1 MGPGL
6 QSRPEHDTHAS
17 PAHASV
23 IAPEAAPH
31 ANHVAVGAPQGA
43 ATIAAAG
50 LGEHGAEHGPS
61 LNSFW
66 NHVFGG
72 AGDQAGDG
80 RPLSQ
85 NHIGSTSPGPVEEGG
100 LASRIMRETPYLG
113 DYWEALAVTHDS
125 TRRTGV
131 ANQVTAVTDVGIPG
145 PLMGLIDAP
154 FRAFGHSLFLD
165 QQRQ

>member
-6 QSRPEHDTHAS
+6 QSRPGHDTHAS
-17 PAHASV
+17 SAPAAV
-23 IAPEAAPH
+23 VAPEATPDAS
-31 ANHVAVGAPQGA
+31 HVTAGAPQGA

-50 LGEHGAEHGPS
+50 LGANGDHGPRLS
-61 LNSFW
+61 SFW

-72 AGDQAGDG
+72 TGDQAGDG

-85 NHIGSTSPGPVEEGG
+85 NHIGSTTPGPVQEGG
-100 LASRIMRETPYLG
+100 RASRLMHDAPYLG

-125 TRRTGV
+125 THRTGA
-131 ANQVTAVTDVGIPG
+131 ANAVTAVTDVAIPG

-165 QQRQ
+165 QSK